1 MKKITAKV
9 TEFDHND
16 NEVVVTIEDCS
27 LEVRAA
33 ERDKFRVQT
42 TLYLKAEEVDEAV
55 KELRDAAWKLMK
67 QQEAEEQKQTKE
79 KEGKKDEKLN

>member
-9 TEFDHND
+9 TEFDHSD

-67 QQEAEEQKQTKE
+67 QQEVKEQKQTKE
-79 KEGKKDEKLN
+79 KEGKKDEAHI

>member
-9 TEFDHND
+9 TEFDHSD